1 MKVQEGSLVGAYY
14 STRISKKLLPVV
26 KRVSKM
32 HYVKF
37 VHQSETNKAHL
48 YAPVRSIDGPRLGFD
63 PIRVGSCVPGEWKT
77 FPHDEG

>member
-1 MKVQEGSLVGAYY
+1 
-14 STRISKKLLPVV
+14 
-26 KRVSKM
+26 M